1 MGYDSNSKVQYIS
14 FTMGAD
20 ELYDTEFVFKGL
32 FKHDLLN
39 TAEFIEAISSAMTNA
54 QETEKTR
61 TYMPEGTTVFTRN
74 NAETNEISFFVAA
87 DEEITRA
94 NEIIESI
101 KNNDQFKE
109 ASTVTLYYVK
119 TERLDIFSGNLD
131 LMGCFLEEYRDIN
144 PLLYLNDYMQ
154 KLINNVL
161 ILQLK

>member
-1 MGYDSNSKVQYIS
+1 MGQDKNYYVTPKSLYQDTNGNIGSKNIEKDYRDDVLPVR
-14 FTMGAD
+14 TM
-20 ELYDTEFVFKGL
+20 
-32 FKHDLLN
+32 
-39 TAEFIEAISSAMTNA
+39 
-54 QETEKTR
+54 
-61 TYMPEGTTVFTRN
+61 VFTRK
-74 NAETNEISFFVAA
+74 NAETNEMSFFVAA

-94 NEIIESI
+94 DEIIESI

-109 ASTVTLYYVK
+109 ATTVTLYYVK

-131 LMGCFLEEYRDIN
+131 LMGCFLEEYREIN